1 MCWES
6 FGVVVFDL
14 WLLFHGQTVIA
25 KLKSAYN
32 LLLVVEV
39 LGVKPTY
46 RKSFGFPKMNTANI
60 LYYLPT
66 DKLCYKFRCNK
77 SYLLCK

>member
-1 MCWES
+1 MDWES
-6 FGVVVFDL
+6 SGVEGFDL
-14 WLLFHGQTVIA
+14 GPFPQGQTVIA

-32 LLLVVEV
+32 SLIIGCRGFGCE
-39 LGVKPTY
+39 TNQ
-46 RKSFGFPKMNTANI
+46 SFGFPKINTAST